1 MCTCTKVNCFKCYIL
16 RFLFDVAGKMYKKY
30 RQKVDSLRK
39 GMLLES
45 NARQRE
51 AEEKAIEEIA
61 GPSTSG
67 PDEKGNTS
75 NDLV

>member
-1 MCTCTKVNCFKCYIL
+1 
-16 RFLFDVAGKMYKKY
+16 MYKKY
-30 RQKVDSLRK
+30 RQKVESLRK

-61 GPSTSG
+61 GPSASG
-67 PDEKGNTS
+67 PAEKGNTW
-75 NDLV
+75 